1 MFAMGSAP
9 ILFYLKQNEVE
20 LFCPGGHSPNRLVAM
35 FAVILGPFGYI
46 LWTRCDCFC
55 WNSCVNLMFNNH
67 LNFSLLQKLPS
78 RHNASKSI
86 KVAETVDMGHD
97 EFMKVKSR
105 TVKIVQ
111 SNNKR
116 GRGSALKG
124 RSKSISKTKQNNGRR
139 RSAKVA
145 GNLNQRVK
153 QQGGGS
159 QGRGRRTVR
168 KRRVGKKAVEDLLLD
183 HRGASRSNNIA
194 RESLRN
200 LDEDWDDEKAS
211 PMTPIHMG
219 TANISNSTEEAES
232 DDNVQAMES
241 DDNVQAVESDDNGQ
255 AVESDDNGQAVEYDQ
270 GNWEIGFNG
279 NPSRWQGDL
288 VGTSD
293 EDVEASE
300 DDNHNENGIEENE
313 EDSEADVMSEGS
325 DATANRIVNEEE
337 SSDSDVS
344 EDSSD

>member
-1 MFAMGSAP
+1 
-9 ILFYLKQNEVE
+9 
-20 LFCPGGHSPNRLVAM
+20 
-35 FAVILGPFGYI
+35 
-46 LWTRCDCFC
+46 
-55 WNSCVNLMFNNH
+55 
-67 LNFSLLQKLPS
+67 
-78 RHNASKSI
+78 
-86 KVAETVDMGHD
+86 
-97 EFMKVKSR
+97 MKVKSNPA
-105 TVKIVQ
+105 KIVQ
-111 SNNKR
+111 NNNKR
-116 GRGSALKG
+116 GRGSSVKG
-124 RSKSISKTKQNNGRR
+124 RVKNISKTKRNNGRR

-159 QGRGRRTVR
+159 QGQASGRGRRTIR
-168 KRRVGKKAVEDLLLD
+168 KRRVGKKAVEDLLLG
-183 HRGASRSNNIA
+183 HRGASHSSNIA
-194 RESLRN
+194 KESLRS
-200 LDEDWDDEKAS
+200 LDEEWDDEKGS

-255 AVESDDNGQAVEYDQ
+255 AVESDDNGQAVESDDNGQAVEYDK

-279 NPSRWQGDL
+279 NPSRWREDM
-288 VGTSD
+288 VGMSD

-300 DDNHNENGIEENE
+300 DENQNENGIEENE
-313 EDSEADVMSEGS
+313 EEDSDADADVMSEEGS
-325 DATANRIVNEEE
+325 DGTANRIVNEE

>member
-1 MFAMGSAP
+1 M
-9 ILFYLKQNEVE
+9 VE
-20 LFCPGGHSPNRLVAM
+20 TADL
-35 FAVILGPFGYI
+35 
-46 LWTRCDCFC
+46 DC
-55 WNSCVNLMFNNH
+55 
-67 LNFSLLQKLPS
+67 
-78 RHNASKSI
+78 
-86 KVAETVDMGHD
+86 D
-97 EFMKVKSR
+97 EFMKVKSNPA
-105 TVKIVQ
+105 KIVQ
-111 SNNKR
+111 NNNKR
-116 GRGSALKG
+116 GRGSSVKG
-124 RSKSISKTKQNNGRR
+124 RVKNISKTKRNNGRR

-159 QGRGRRTVR
+159 QGQASGRGRRTIR
-168 KRRVGKKAVEDLLLD
+168 KRRVGKKAVEDLLLG
-183 HRGASRSNNIA
+183 HRGASHSSNIA
-194 RESLRN
+194 KESLRS
-200 LDEDWDDEKAS
+200 LDEEWDDEKGS

-255 AVESDDNGQAVEYDQ
+255 AVEYDK

-279 NPSRWQGDL
+279 NPSRWREDM
-288 VGTSD
+288 VGMSD

-300 DDNHNENGIEENE
+300 DENQNENGIEENE
-313 EDSEADVMSEGS
+313 EEDSDADADVMSEEGS
-325 DATANRIVNEEE
+325 DGTANRIVNEE